1 MNIAEDLD
9 QWPENMPLGVQSTM
23 QKLTGAI
30 HSLANEKAVGP
41 DGVSVELFKIALNG
55 DPALRRRLLDIVVR
69 IWREGEVPQQ
79 LLLLLLFLTFSA
91 LVANPNKLL
100 YTVAN
105 PARGLLN
112 REKKKKK
119 KSGSAPPKIP
129 SSWYSTKRRIG
140 QSAVTTGTS
149 RW

>member
-1 MNIAEDLD
+1 
-9 QWPENMPLGVQSTM
+9 M

-30 HSLANEKAVGP
+30 HSLANEKAFGP

-69 IWREGEVPQQ
+69 IWRGGEVPQQ

-129 SSWYSTKRRIG
+129 SSWYPTKRRIG